1 MGTNILDCSMAF
13 FYPILRTLLYTIG
26 ATINNE
32 PIGEFYFGWDI
43 SFSYKDEEY
52 KLTWGNTLM
61 KNDGTIISKNVK
73 DVEALKN
80 CLKSSRS

>member
-1 MGTNILDCSMAF
+1 MDTNRKKQIDYLKDD
-13 FYPILRTLLYTIG
+13 LG

-61 KNDGTIISKNVK
+61 KNDGTTISENVK